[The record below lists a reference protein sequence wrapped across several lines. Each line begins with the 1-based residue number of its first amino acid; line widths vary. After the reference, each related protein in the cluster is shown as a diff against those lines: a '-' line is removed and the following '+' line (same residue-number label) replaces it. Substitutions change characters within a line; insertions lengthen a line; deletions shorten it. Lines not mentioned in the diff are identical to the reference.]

1 MHLYSQRF
9 HEPEPN
15 RAKMTQN
22 SANSNKTTKK
32 PATSTKKPPNR
43 AKSFDGPQREALE
56 KTIEAL
62 RLAGRL
68 DDVADARVQIAR
80 GLASAVDAQ
89 PDNPTIWR
97 EYRAAEKALREESE
111 NHADPFDQLIASIA
125 SEVGNTS
132 KQKAKDARA

>member
-1 MHLYSQRF
+1 MDLYSQRLGTIWT
-9 HEPEPN
+9 N
-15 RAKMTQN
+15 LDKMTQN
-22 SANSNKTTKK
+22 ETNPRKK
-32 PATSTKKPPNR
+32 RATL

-62 RLAGRL
+62 RSAGRL
-68 DDVADARVQIAR
+68 DDAADARVQIAR

-132 KQKAKDARA
+132 KQKTKNARP